1 VPGSPAGTATQEEFV
16 EEQLE
21 TGVPTARP
29 VMGMRRRWAVT
40 YEDIDG
46 SVRTLPVEARTSK
59 GARKVLAAY
68 DSDVRV
74 LKVAQME
81 EEMPPPDMGP
91 EMDMDMEM
99 GPEADMGGMPGEE
112 PMAPGMSVE
121 VPPEVAEAINAAML
135 TFRNTGVDIASGI
148 KDFQTQFKKVLE
160 RFGDEMSPGRQRIGA
175 EIVRAAQDAW
185 SKPALI
191 DLTASRRR
199 ADKPPPGAD
208 MDPSVNETQGDYV
221 QLPDAEALLDEDSA
235 TDDSVTDAVE
245 PSGKIETQPS
255 TPQPASGGLSPT
267 DMGGGEEDKDPK
279 DFGAGKPPKDGE
291 TTKVENMEG
300 ATTPPTDLGHD
311 SMTGDN
317 PVTDGWEHESDQ
329 AYGNIR
335 SK

>member
-1 VPGSPAGTATQEEFV
+1 MATQEEFV
-16 EEQLE
+16 QEQLE

-40 YEDIDG
+40 YQDVDG
-46 SVRTLPVEARTSK
+46 ATRTLPVEARTAA
-59 GARKVLAAY
+59 GARQVLAAY

-74 LKVAQME
+74 VKVAQME
-81 EEMPPPDMGP
+81 DLPAAEPVPEMGPPDMEPG
-91 EMDMDMEM
+91 MD
-99 GPEADMGGMPGEE
+99 MPGEE

-121 VPPEVAEAINAAML
+121 VPPEVTEAITAAML

-148 KDFQTQFKKVLE
+148 KDFQNQFKKVLE

-175 EIVRAAQDAW
+175 EIVRAAQEAW

-199 ADKPPPGAD
+199 ADKPPPGVD
-208 MDPSVNETQGDYV
+208 MEPSVNETQGDYV
-221 QLPDAEALLDEDSA
+221 QIPEAEALLDEDSA
-235 TDDSVTDAVE
+235 TDDSVTNAVE
-245 PSGKIETQPS
+245 PPGKVKTQPS
-255 TPQPASGGLSPT
+255 KPQPASGGLSTT
-267 DMGGGEEDKDPK
+267 DMGGGEEDKDPG

-291 TTKVENMEG
+291 TTKVENMDG

-311 SMTGDN
+311 SMTGDD